1 MMIKNL
7 NINFNFKLY
16 IMQKILLIVIAII
29 IFGCGKGSAQAE
41 LKKKT
46 ITKKAINS
54 DRPKNAV
61 KAPDF
66 TLADLSGDPVTL
78 KDLEGSVVLLTFW
91 GTWCGPCRREI
102 PDFIKLYD
110 KYNTDGLEI
119 VGITLTSG
127 PPDAIQRFVDRYG
140 INYTV
145 LTDIQEHE
153 TQMATA
159 DYGRATGQRISGIP
173 TTFIIDREGYIVKR
187 YVGPRPE
194 HIFYQDLKPYL

>member
-1 MMIKNL
+1 M

-46 ITKKAINS
+46 IAKKAIKS

-127 PPDAIQRFVDRYG
+127 P
-140 INYTV
+140 
-145 LTDIQEHE
+145 
-153 TQMATA
+153 QMLFKGSWTSTA
-159 DYGRATGQRISGIP
+159 
-173 TTFIIDREGYIVKR
+173 
-187 YVGPRPE
+187 
-194 HIFYQDLKPYL
+194 